1 MHSSVRVMH
10 VWLTN
15 LTKALS
21 WVRILSGGAR
31 RRPSSTQQMSD
42 LSEPSNC
49 WCHKI
54 WKTQKG
60 MEVMTGEME
69 SVWDCSNYSQHLTSI
84 RGWPLTRF
92 DNLQLCISWDV
103 CEWLTH
109 HQYYKTCNDQKMVPL
124 PDGTPFSTAPGP
136 TGPSTLPR
144 PTATSTWITNK
155 LSDTSITFNN

>member
-10 VWLTN
+10 VWLTD
-15 LTKALS
+15 LTKALL

-92 DNLQLCISWDV
+92 DNLQVCISWGWDV

-109 HQYYKTCNDQKMVPL
+109 HQYCKTATTKKWFL
-124 PDGTPFSTAPGP
+124 SRTAPPFRRRRGQ
-136 TGPSTLPR
+136 LAPR
-144 PTATSTWITNK
+144 PSPIQPP
-155 LSDTSITFNN
+155 LVHG